1 VPMTW
6 TPNSG
11 YSGTDS
17 PAISTKQAA
26 NHQCASNARHFARC
40 FQACWDAGGGSLFT
54 PFYAL
59 SGPPEV
65 AVEQSAPANLRA
77 KCRRTVVFMIAKK
90 P

>member
-1 VPMTW
+1 M
-6 TPNSG
+6 
-11 YSGTDS
+11 
-17 PAISTKQAA
+17 
-26 NHQCASNARHFARC
+26 
-40 FQACWDAGGGSLFT
+40 FT